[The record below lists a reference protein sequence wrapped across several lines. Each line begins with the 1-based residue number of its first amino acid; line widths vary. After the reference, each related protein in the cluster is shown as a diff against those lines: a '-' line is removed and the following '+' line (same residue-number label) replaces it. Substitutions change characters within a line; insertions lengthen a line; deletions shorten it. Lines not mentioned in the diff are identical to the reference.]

1 MLMDK
6 KDWVV
11 VTKKVGSKDR
21 RMTYDRAINYQKFH
35 NIKNLVKVLLSIE
48 ARNLEED
55 GWRFLKV
62 IKGDETVPPGEKDG
76 TEYTTLSIPNE
87 WKDIALYSRK
97 KISFE

>member
-1 MLMDK
+1 
-6 KDWVV
+6 VV
-11 VTKKVGSKDR
+11 VTKKMGSKDR
-21 RMTYDRAINYQKFH
+21 RMTHEKALNYQKTH

-62 IKGDETVPPGEKDG
+62 IKGDESISLEEKDG
-76 TEYTTLSIPNE
+76 NEYTTLSIPNE

-97 KISFE
+97 KVQFY